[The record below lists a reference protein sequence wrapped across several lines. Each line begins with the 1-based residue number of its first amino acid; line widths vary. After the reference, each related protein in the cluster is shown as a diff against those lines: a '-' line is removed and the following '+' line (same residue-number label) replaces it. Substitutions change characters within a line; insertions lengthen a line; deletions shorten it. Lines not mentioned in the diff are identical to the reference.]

1 MQNIGN
7 TYQTIKN
14 NVASNG
20 NVNSTVS
27 KQNAAD
33 FSDLFSSLTG
43 SLNST
48 SLTTTSS
55 VQNSKN
61 VKSSVRTGKNVKPVS
76 SNKTLN
82 KSSNT
87 KADTLAA
94 NKNSVKQN
102 NHAVKTDS
110 AKTDSTK
117 AKSAESVNSSDDED
131 ILANEKKTMS
141 SDEILMSELLGTE
154 NTELVLDNSDFL
166 ANADNY
172 TVDFTNTNQVM
183 DASDVNALNQKIE
196 LVDKIVQRSSDLI
209 QGNATNNSTNNATNG
224 DTLNLESS
232 SDLEEL
238 KNSLLNL
245 SNEDLSSIEN
255 LDDSKLNEFVKT
267 ALTAKLST
275 QNSAQNSAN
284 TLNVGANTVSAEDTG
299 LDSWFNELLA
309 DADVE
314 SVKVTS
320 NESENTDFGAD
331 DFDLIEQSLK
341 LSQTLDDR
349 LAKADVKSKI
359 DSIMD
364 SKEEASENTLAKSL
378 ELLRGATQGK
388 TNTDA
393 VSSRITLDNTNL
405 NTASEQKISSNGLQS
420 LEQAIKSAVESST
433 VAMSSDLSDGGS
445 SDSNQNQ
452 SFQSMLQQSAAT
464 NKENAQS
471 QISKQF
477 DLLTMSSN
485 LKQNAQAL
493 TEKVMQM
500 ASKNLKTMD
509 LTLNPHGLGKM
520 KISLDVGSGDDVTKI
535 SISASSPATKALV
548 EQGMDALRQTLRDN
562 DINAKAEVT
571 EYEDGSFEQNQ
582 NQEFADNQNQSQNE
596 ESQQNADAQNYGTVF
611 ASDNDKDNVS
621 ENLTENGTENIINS
635 QNGDSVSY
643 FA

>member
-61 VKSSVRTGKNVKPVS
+61 VKSSVRTGKNVKTVS

-117 AKSAESVNSSDDED
+117 AKSAESVNCTDDEE

-209 QGNATNNSTNNATNG
+209 QGNANNSATNG
-224 DTLNLESS
+224 DTLNLESGS
-232 SDLEEL
+232 NLEEL

-275 QNSAQNSAN
+275 QNTAQNSAN

-320 NESENTDFGAD
+320 NKSENTDFGAD

-433 VAMSSDLSDGGS
+433 AAMSSDLSDGGS

-520 KISLDVGSGDDVTKI
+520 KISLDVGNADDVTKI

-548 EQGMDALRQTLRDN
+548 EQGMEALRQTLRDN

-582 NQEFADNQNQSQNE
+582 NQEFGDNQNQSQYGQHE
-596 ESQQNADAQNYGTVF
+596 QNHDDLNYGTVF
-611 ASDNDKDNVS
+611 ASDNDKNNVS